1 LENQLETWIR
11 EKLHSVGK
19 TLDPVVQ
26 EGAVNYS
33 LWKGVKATA

>member
-1 LENQLETWIR
+1 
-11 EKLHSVGK
+11 VGK